1 MPAAPSS
8 GLKKNLTLF
17 DVYAI
22 CTGAMFSSG
31 FFLLPGLATAKAGPA
46 TVLAYLLAGIMI
58 LPAMFSMAELSTAM
72 PKAGGAYY
80 FLDRSLGP
88 LAGTIGGLGTW
99 LALIFKSAFAL
110 IGMGAYL
117 VLFVELPIKPV
128 AVALTIA
135 FTTLNIVGAKETSGL
150 QRVLVTTLVSVL
162 AYFLV
167 EGLVEV
173 IGHGME
179 TVARD
184 QFTPFAPFGI
194 DGIVATIGLVFVSYA
209 GLTKVASVAEEVQNP
224 DRNVPL
230 GMMLSLAT
238 ATFIYV
244 VGVYIMIAVLDAET
258 LRSDLTPVATAGE
271 AFFDWLPEPYGVLLI
286 VVAAIAAFASTA
298 NAGIL
303 SGSRY
308 PLAMARDE
316 LVSRKF
322 ATIGRFNTPTTA
334 ILSTG
339 GIVIFFIL
347 VLDPEGVAK
356 LASAFQL
363 LIFTLVNL
371 AVIVMRESKVPSYLP
386 GYRSPWY
393 PWMQIAGIVVAMILI
408 AEMGL
413 LSVLFT
419 AGIVLSGIAWYAYYV
434 HPNPQVEREGAI
446 YHLFAR
452 LGAYRY
458 EGLDSELRSILKERG
473 VDDEAAFERL
483 VAQAAV
489 VDLEQEMAYEDV
501 VTRASAQLATRL
513 PVTAH
518 HLEQGFLEGS
528 RYGATPVAQGA
539 ALPHQQ
545 LPGLREAALVLV
557 RCRDGLCIQFEG
569 PEEAPSD
576 PVYALFFLI
585 SPEDQP
591 GDHLRTLAS
600 IASRLDE
607 ESFMAEWR
615 GAETEQ
621 QLKETL
627 LHHDRYLSLYLRS
640 GEATADFIGQPLRE
654 LDLPANTLI
663 ALVHRG
669 GTVTIP
675 RGSTVLREG
684 DRITVIGEATGIRQ
698 LYDTYRGETAEA

>member
-1 MPAAPSS
+1 MPAPSS
-8 GLKKNLTLF
+8 NLKKNLTLF

-88 LAGTIGGLGTW
+88 LAGTVGGLGTW

-117 VLFVELPIKPV
+117 VLFVNLPIKPV
-128 AVALTIA
+128 AVALTVA

-150 QRVLVTTLVSVL
+150 QRVLVTTLVAVL

-173 IGHGME
+173 LGRGVE

-184 QFTPFAPFGI
+184 QFTPFAPFGL

-244 VGVYIMIAVLDAET
+244 VGVYIMIAVLDADA

-286 VVAAIAAFASTA
+286 VIAAIAAFASTA

-316 LVSRKF
+316 LVSRRF
-322 ATIGRFNTPTTA
+322 ATIGRFKTPTTA
-334 ILSTG
+334 VLTTG
-339 GIVIFFIL
+339 GVVIFFIL

-419 AGIVLSGIAWYAYYV
+419 AGIVVGGIAWYAYYV

-473 VDDEAAFERL
+473 VNDEAAFERL

-489 VDLEQEMAYEDV
+489 VDLEHTMDYEDV
-501 VTRASAQLATRL
+501 VARAAAQLATRL

-518 HLEQGFLEGS
+518 QLERGFLEGS
-528 RYGATPVAQGA
+528 RYGATPVARGA

-557 RCRDGLCIQFEG
+557 RCRSGLCIQLDG
-569 PEEAPSD
+569 PDEAPSD
-576 PVYALFFLI
+576 PVYAFFFLI
-585 SPEDQP
+585 SPEDHP

-607 ESFMAEWR
+607 ESFMDEWKA
-615 GAETEQ
+615 AETEQ

-627 LHHDRYLSLYLRS
+627 LHHDRYLSLYLRPD
-640 GEATADFIGQPLRE
+640 EATADFIGQPLRE
-654 LDLPANTLI
+654 LDLPANTLV

-684 DRITVIGEATGIRQ
+684 DRITVIGEAASIRR
-698 LYDTYRGETAEA
+698 LYDTYRGEDAAS